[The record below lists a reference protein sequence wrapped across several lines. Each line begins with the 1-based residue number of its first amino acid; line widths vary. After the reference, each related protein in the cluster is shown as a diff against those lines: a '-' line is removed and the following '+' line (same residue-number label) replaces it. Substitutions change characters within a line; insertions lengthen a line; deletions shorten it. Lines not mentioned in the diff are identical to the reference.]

1 MFFIGYSVTFT
12 IFGVKNMSK
21 GTNKL
26 ATKHC
31 VIWYEHHEETALDVL
46 DEFLCWLDSKG
57 ISEPEDVGELL
68 DISAYKARKLQRLED
83 LPNERVEKMMRKV
96 MKDG

>member
-1 MFFIGYSVTFT
+1 
-12 IFGVKNMSK
+12 MSK

-26 ATKHC
+26 AAKHC
-31 VIWYEHHEETALDVL
+31 AICYEHHEETVLEVL
-46 DEFLCWLDSKG
+46 DEFLCWLDIKG

-68 DISAYKARKLQRLED
+68 SISAYKARKLQRLED

-96 MKDG
+96 MKNG